1 MSQMKEKQPVRS
13 GKGFIGAAYA
23 FLVGMIG
30 TTLPTPLYP
39 IYGDAFGLSALMIT
53 IIYAV
58 YAIGVI
64 GGLLVFGNLSDRIGR
79 RYILIPGIILSAVSA
94 MVFLFADG
102 ITPLFIGRVL
112 SGLSAGLFTSTATT
126 TLVDLTPSHKQGKA
140 SMIASG
146 VNMLG
151 LGLGPLLAGVLA
163 QYLSYP
169 MRLVFVV
176 DFVILIPA
184 FFAIWFMPE
193 PVKWKGKFRLKV
205 QKLSVPLEVRPTF
218 IRAVIPVFAGFS
230 MLGLFTAVSPTFLQ
244 EVLHMDNKAVL
255 GVIVFSV
262 FCASAVGQL
271 LFTNTSNRVVL
282 TLGSAILMLGVV
294 SVGIALQSRSL
305 IILLIGAIVSGIG
318 QAFSFRAG
326 LASVNAKTTSE
337 KRGEVTSSF
346 FTIAYIALSIPV
358 VGVGLL
364 AKWTGIQ
371 VAGIVFS
378 IVIALL
384 ALVALILLVI
394 RRNPDPS

>member
-1 MSQMKEKQPVRS
+1 MSQTKDRETLGSR
-13 GKGFIGAAYA
+13 KGFIGAAYA
-23 FLVGMIG
+23 FLVVMIG

-39 IYGDAFGLSALMIT
+39 IYGDTFGLSPLMIT

-64 GGLLVFGNLSDRIGR
+64 GGLLVFGQLSDRIGR
-79 RYILIPGIILSAVSA
+79 RYILIPGVILSAVSSL
-94 MVFLFADG
+94 VFLFAGG

-112 SGLSAGLFTSTATT
+112 SGLSAGLFTSTATA
-126 TLVDLTPSHKQGKA
+126 TLVNLAPSDKQGKA

-151 LGLGPLLAGVLA
+151 LGLGPLLAGIMA

-169 MRLVFVV
+169 LRLVFVV

-184 FFAIWFMPE
+184 FLAIWFMPE
-193 PVKWKGKFRLKV
+193 PVKMKRKFRLKI
-205 QKLSVPLEVRPTF
+205 QKLSVPSKVRPTF

-230 MLGLFTAVSPTFLQ
+230 VLGLFTSVSPTFLQ
-244 EVLHMDNKAVL
+244 EVLHVDNKAIL
-255 GVIVFSV
+255 GVIVFSA
-262 FCASAVGQL
+262 FFASAVGQL
-271 LFTNTSNRVVL
+271 LLTNTSDRIVL
-282 TLGSAILMLGVV
+282 MIGSAVLIIGIIF
-294 SVGIALQSRSL
+294 VGIALLSRSL
-305 IILLIGAIVSGIG
+305 IILLIGAIVSGVG

-326 LASVNAKTTSE
+326 LASVNAKSPSD

-346 FTIAYIALSIPV
+346 FTVAYIALSIPV

-364 AKWTGIQ
+364 ANWTGIQ

-378 IVIALL
+378 VVIALL
-384 ALVALILLVI
+384 ALIALILLLI
-394 RRNPDPS
+394 RRDQ

>member
-1 MSQMKEKQPVRS
+1 MSMMQEKEAS
-13 GKGFIGAAYA
+13 GNRISFIGVAYA
-23 FLVGMIG
+23 FLVVMLG

-39 IYGDAFGLSALMIT
+39 IYGDTFGLSPLMIT
-53 IIYAV
+53 IIYAF

-64 GGLLVFGNLSDRIGR
+64 GALLVFGHLSDHIGR
-79 RYILIPGIILSAVSA
+79 RYILIPGVILSAASSL
-94 MVFLFADG
+94 VFLFAGG
-102 ITPLFIGRVL
+102 ITLLFIGRIL
-112 SGLSAGLFTSTATT
+112 SGLSAGLFTSTATA
-126 TLVDLTPSHKQGKA
+126 TLVNLAPRHKQAKA

-163 QYLSYP
+163 QFFTYP

-176 DFVILIPA
+176 DFAILVPA
-184 FFAIWFMPE
+184 FIAIWFMPE
-193 PVKWKGKFRLKV
+193 PVKVKQKVQLKI
-205 QKLSVPLEVRPTF
+205 QKLSVPSEVRVTF

-244 EVLHMDNKAVL
+244 KVLHFDNKAIL
-255 GVIVFSV
+255 GVIVFLA

-271 LFTNTSNRVVL
+271 LLINTSDHIVL
-282 TLGSAILMLGVV
+282 KAGSAVLIIGAMF
-294 SVGIALQSRSL
+294 VGIALQSRSL
-305 IILLIGAIVSGIG
+305 MILLVGAIVSGVG

-326 LASVNAKTTSE
+326 LASVNAKTSSRE
-337 KRGEVTSSF
+337 RGEVTSSF

-384 ALVALILLVI
+384 ALTALILLFI
-394 RRNPDPS
+394 RRG

>member
-1 MSQMKEKQPVRS
+1 MSMAKENRTIGTRGS
-13 GKGFIGAAYA
+13 FIGVAYA
-23 FLVGMIG
+23 FLVVMLG

-39 IYGDAFGLSALMIT
+39 IYGEAFGLSPLMIT

-64 GGLLVFGNLSDRIGR
+64 GALLVFGHLSDRIGR
-79 RYILIPGIILSAVSA
+79 RYILIPGVVLSAVSA
-94 MVFLFADG
+94 LVFLFTGG
-102 ITPLFIGRVL
+102 IIPLFMGRVL
-112 SGLSAGLFTSTATT
+112 SGLSAGLFTSTATA
-126 TLVDLTPSHKQGKA
+126 TLVNLAPQHRQGMA

-151 LGLGPLLAGVLA
+151 LGLGPLLAGFLA
-163 QYLSYP
+163 QYFAYP
-169 MRLVFVV
+169 MRFVFVV

-184 FFAIWFMPE
+184 FIAIWFMLE
-193 PVKWKGKFRLKV
+193 PVKVRKKATFRI
-205 QKLSVPLEVRPTF
+205 QKLRVPPEVRATF

-244 EVLHMDNKAVL
+244 EVLHFDNQAIL
-255 GVIVFSV
+255 GGIVFSG
-262 FCASAVGQL
+262 FCASAIGQL
-271 LFTNTSNRVVL
+271 LLTNTSDRVVL
-282 TLGSAILMLGVV
+282 VIGSVVLMIGITF
-294 SVGIALQSRSL
+294 VGFALHLRSL

-326 LASVNAKTTSE
+326 LASVNAKTSAGD
-337 KRGEVTSSF
+337 RGEVSSSF

-364 AKWTGIQ
+364 AKWIGIQ
-371 VAGIVFS
+371 MAGIVFS

-384 ALVALILLVI
+384 ALIALVLLLL
-394 RRNPDPS
+394 RRD

>member
-1 MSQMKEKQPVRS
+1 MSHTKERRAVRSQM
-13 GKGFIGAAYA
+13 GFIGASYA
-23 FLVGMIG
+23 FLVVMIG

-39 IYGDAFGLSALMIT
+39 IYGDTFGLSPLMIT

-64 GGLLVFGNLSDRIGR
+64 GALLVFGQLSDRIGR
-79 RYILIPGIILSAVSA
+79 RNILIPGVILSAVSSL
-94 MVFLFADG
+94 VFLFAAG
-102 ITPLFIGRVL
+102 ITSLFIGRVL
-112 SGLSAGLFTSTATT
+112 SGLSAGLFTSTATA
-126 TLVDLTPSHKQGKA
+126 TLVNLAPSHKQGKA

-151 LGLGPLLAGVLA
+151 LGLGPLLAGILA

-169 MRLVFVV
+169 IRLVFIV

-184 FFAIWFMPE
+184 FLAIWFMQE
-193 PVKWKGKFRLKV
+193 PVKVTQKAKLKV
-205 QKLSVPLEVRPTF
+205 QKLLVPPEVRATF

-244 EVLHMDNKAVL
+244 EVIHLDNKAVL
-255 GVIVFSV
+255 GMIVFST

-271 LFTNTSNRVVL
+271 LLTNTSNHIVL
-282 TLGSAILMLGVV
+282 TLGSAILFIGIIF
-294 SVGIALQSRSL
+294 VGISLLSRSL
-305 IILLIGAIVSGIG
+305 TILLIGAIISGVG

-326 LASVNAKTTSE
+326 LASVNAKTSSG

-378 IVIALL
+378 VVI
-384 ALVALILLVI
+384 ALVALIASILLLT
-394 RRNPDPS
+394 RRH